1 MTTQHT
7 FEFDVHIFD
16 TDCYGVV
23 WHGSYAKWLEMGRVD
38 LFKVVGLNL
47 TDATRDHDIIFPVVE
62 QNLRYKASARFGD
75 RLQLLT
81 SVSQQALKLVFDQRI
96 IDVTTG
102 QRILEARTD
111 IVMTN
116 SAGKLVRKAPQPV
129 AEMIARLTEAV

>member
-38 LFKVVGLNL
+38 LFKLVGLNL
-47 TDATRDHDIIFPVVE
+47 ADATRDHDVIFPVVE
-62 QNLRYKASARFGD
+62 QNLRYKSSARFGD
-75 RLQLLT
+75 RLQLVT

-96 IDVTTG
+96 TDVSTG
-102 QRILEARTD
+102 QRVIEARTD

-116 SAGKLVRKAPQPV
+116 SAGKLVRKAP
-129 AEMIARLTEAV
+129 EAVAQKIAQLVG